1 MPINAKQATNEIEKN
16 ILFAGEM
23 FKKVKKNIPV
33 LQKEVQT
40 TDPEDGLSSLRITDL
55 LTEMADQIDTW
66 EEALQE
72 AASAIEGLAV
82 LYDYKSHQGG
92 QTQ

>member
-16 ILFAGEM
+16 VLFAGEM

-40 TDPEDGLSSLRITDL
+40 TDPEDGLSPLRITDL

-66 EEALQE
+66 EGALRE
-72 AASAIEGLAV
+72 AARTIEDPAV

-92 QTQ
+92 QQ